1 VILRAKPDWGVSG
14 EQSQQVSMGG
24 EIGGVKGCVE
34 KSTRRPDDSP
44 LNDCGVSNRDFR
56 VCVIHSLDANNC
68 LSEIE
73 FKFAINRA

>member
-1 VILRAKPDWGVSG
+1 
-14 EQSQQVSMGG
+14 M
-24 EIGGVKGCVE
+24 KGCVE
-34 KSTRRPDDSP
+34 KLTRRPDDSP